1 MPENQAKS
9 GSRILIIYLLVLA
22 FVCICSAVAISQR
35 LDIARAGRDISKLD
49 NIEAEKL
56 RFQQSYLKLRV
67 AEKASYKNLVAKAQE
82 LKLDIVPPEEKRS
95 ASEDEGE

>member
-9 GSRILIIYLLVLA
+9 GSRTLIIYLLVLA

-35 LDIARAGRDISKLD
+35 LDIARAGRDISKLG
-49 NIEAEKL
+49 IEAEKL

-82 LKLDIVPPEEKRS
+82 LKLDVVPPEEKRS

>member
-9 GSRILIIYLLVLA
+9 GSRTLMIYLLVLA

-35 LDIARAGRDISKLD
+35 LDIARTGRDISKLG
-49 NIEAEKL
+49 IEAEKL
-56 RFQQSYLKLRV
+56 RFQQSYLNLRV

-82 LKLDIVPPEEKRS
+82 LKLDVVPPEEKRS